1 MLNRIQNFTKKY
13 TISIIFFEIIT
24 FFTITLLIM
33 NDISPVSK
41 YDENAY
47 LDHVRTILL
56 SENYW
61 YLGDRNRMPIFNYF
75 LSLFYDLNLN
85 ELKNYYNLKIANLA
99 LTSFL
104 SMLFFLKL
112 NKKFQNKFIFINFSF
127 FVLVIPIFALVHQL
141 LVESIFFISFCL
153 MLVYFEQFYDEPS
166 SQNAIKL
173 GFAGAFCYLL
183 KYTGLTVFFAISLF
197 TVIFGLLNKKTI
209 YVKKFIIVFFTFFIL
224 VSPYLYENYTNF
236 NNHIFYNVNSEFYFW
251 ADSWEEIVDGVRANN
266 DRVGWPTMDDS
277 ELPSFEKYVSE
288 HSFSDVYNRFL
299 FGFKSIGVD
308 YFSLSKLGSHITIIS
323 ISVLMMSIYLAY
335 KRRVFDV
342 LKLSYFDLI
351 TILTCGFIILASAFN
366 SYISTGL
373 RYTLPIGIPLFL
385 MVFLKLDKVY
395 ARNNILE
402 FRHILVFFTSLNIF
416 ILANSYLNLL
426 P

>member
-1 MLNRIQNFTKKY
+1 MLNKIQNFTRKY

-33 NDISPVSK
+33 NEISPVSR

-153 MLVYFEQFYDEPS
+153 MLVYFDQFYNEPS
-166 SQNAIKL
+166 TQNGIKL

-209 YVKKFIIVFFTFFIL
+209 YIKRFIIVFFTFFIL

-266 DRVGWPTMDDS
+266 DRVGWPTMEDS

-308 YFSLSKLGSHITIIS
+308 YFNLSKLGSHITIIS

-335 KRRVFDV
+335 KGRVFYV

-351 TILTCGFIILASAFN
+351 TILTSGFIILASAFN
-366 SYISTGL
+366 SYISIGL

-395 ARNNILE
+395 ARNNIVE

>member
-1 MLNRIQNFTKKY
+1 MLNKIQNFTRKY
-13 TISIIFFEIIT
+13 TISIILFEIIT

-33 NDISPVSK
+33 NEISPVSK

-112 NKKFQNKFIFINFSF
+112 NKKFQNKFIFINLSF

-153 MLVYFEQFYDEPS
+153 MLVYFDQFYNEPS

-209 YVKKFIIVFFTFFIL
+209 YIKRFIIVFFTFFIL

-266 DRVGWPTMDDS
+266 DRVGWPTMEES

-308 YFSLSKLGSHITIIS
+308 YFNLSKLGSHITIIS

-335 KRRVFDV
+335 KGRVFNV

-351 TILTCGFIILASAFN
+351 TILTSGFIILASAFN

-373 RYTLPIGIPLFL
+373 RYTLPIAIPLFL

-395 ARNNILE
+395 AKNNIVE
-402 FRHILVFFTSLNIF
+402 FRNILVFFTSLNIF

>member
-1 MLNRIQNFTKKY
+1 MLNKIQNFTRKY
-13 TISIIFFEIIT
+13 TISIILFEIIT

-33 NDISPVSK
+33 NEISPVSK

-75 LSLFYDLNLN
+75 LSLFYELNLS

-112 NKKFQNKFIFINFSF
+112 NKKFQNKFIFINLSF

-153 MLVYFEQFYDEPS
+153 MLVYFDQFYNEPS

-209 YVKKFIIVFFTFFIL
+209 YIKRFFIVFFTFFIL

-266 DRVGWPTMDDS
+266 DRVGWPTMEDS

-308 YFSLSKLGSHITIIS
+308 YFNLSKLGSHITIIS

-335 KRRVFDV
+335 KGRVFNV

-351 TILTCGFIILASAFN
+351 TILTSGFIILASAFN

-373 RYTLPIGIPLFL
+373 RYTLPIAIPLFL

-395 ARNNILE
+395 ARNNIVE

>member
-1 MLNRIQNFTKKY
+1 MLNKIQNFTRKY

-33 NDISPVSK
+33 NEISPVSK

-153 MLVYFEQFYDEPS
+153 MLVYFDQFYDEPS

-197 TVIFGLLNKKTI
+197 TIIFGLLNKKTI
-209 YVKKFIIVFFTFFIL
+209 YIKKFIIVFFTFFIL

-266 DRVGWPTMDDS
+266 DRVGWPTMEDS

-288 HSFSDVYNRFL
+288 HSFSDVYNRFV

-335 KRRVFDV
+335 KRRVFYV

>member
-1 MLNRIQNFTKKY
+1 M
-13 TISIIFFEIIT
+13 E
-24 FFTITLLIM
+24 
-33 NDISPVSK
+33 
-41 YDENAY
+41 
-47 LDHVRTILL
+47 
-56 SENYW
+56 
-61 YLGDRNRMPIFNYF
+61 
-75 LSLFYDLNLN
+75 
-85 ELKNYYNLKIANLA
+85 
-99 LTSFL
+99 
-104 SMLFFLKL
+104 
-112 NKKFQNKFIFINFSF
+112 
-127 FVLVIPIFALVHQL
+127 
-141 LVESIFFISFCL
+141 
-153 MLVYFEQFYDEPS
+153 
-166 SQNAIKL
+166 
-173 GFAGAFCYLL
+173 
-183 KYTGLTVFFAISLF
+183 
-197 TVIFGLLNKKTI
+197 
-209 YVKKFIIVFFTFFIL
+209 
-224 VSPYLYENYTNF
+224 
-236 NNHIFYNVNSEFYFW
+236 
-251 ADSWEEIVDGVRANN
+251 
-266 DRVGWPTMDDS
+266 DS

-288 HSFSDVYNRFL
+288 HSFSDVYNRFV

-335 KRRVFDV
+335 KRRVFYV

>member
-1 MLNRIQNFTKKY
+1 
-13 TISIIFFEIIT
+13 
-24 FFTITLLIM
+24 
-33 NDISPVSK
+33 
-41 YDENAY
+41 
-47 LDHVRTILL
+47 
-56 SENYW
+56 
-61 YLGDRNRMPIFNYF
+61 
-75 LSLFYDLNLN
+75 
-85 ELKNYYNLKIANLA
+85 
-99 LTSFL
+99 
-104 SMLFFLKL
+104 
-112 NKKFQNKFIFINFSF
+112 
-127 FVLVIPIFALVHQL
+127 
-141 LVESIFFISFCL
+141 
-153 MLVYFEQFYDEPS
+153 MLVYFDQFYNEPS
-166 SQNAIKL
+166 TQNGIKL

-209 YVKKFIIVFFTFFIL
+209 YIKRFIIVFFTFFIL

-266 DRVGWPTMDDS
+266 DRVGWPTMEDS

-308 YFSLSKLGSHITIIS
+308 YFNLSKLGSHITIIS

-335 KRRVFDV
+335 KGRVFYV

-351 TILTCGFIILASAFN
+351 TILTSGFIILASAFN
-366 SYISTGL
+366 SYISIGL

-395 ARNNILE
+395 ARNNIVE

>member
-1 MLNRIQNFTKKY
+1 MLNKIQNFTRKY
-13 TISIIFFEIIT
+13 TISIILFEIIT

-33 NDISPVSK
+33 NEISPVSK

-75 LSLFYDLNLN
+75 LSLFYELNLS

-112 NKKFQNKFIFINFSF
+112 NKKFQNKFIFINLSF

-153 MLVYFEQFYDEPS
+153 MLVYFDQFYNEPS

-209 YVKKFIIVFFTFFIL
+209 YIKRFIIVFFTFFIL

-266 DRVGWPTMDDS
+266 DRVGWPTMEES

-308 YFSLSKLGSHITIIS
+308 YFNLSKLGSHITIIS

-335 KRRVFDV
+335 KGRVFNV

-351 TILTCGFIILASAFN
+351 TILTSGFIILASAFN

-373 RYTLPIGIPLFL
+373 RYTLPIAIPLFL

-395 ARNNILE
+395 AKNNIVE
-402 FRHILVFFTSLNIF
+402 FRNILVFFTSLNIF